1 MGSVRRP
8 ATQSCFL
15 AGQTRALSVYALRD
29 RGPVSLLYTKKLE
42 KLENQTFTDEQP
54 PTQTDL

>member
-1 MGSVRRP
+1 MKVE
-8 ATQSCFL
+8 L
-15 AGQTRALSVYALRD
+15 KNYEII
-29 RGPVSLLYTKKLE
+29 KKSE